1 MYIVRENP
9 RPFEKFVFQYPD
21 PSIFGWESPGTIST
35 GVDRVITRGWSVLP
49 LLAQMRVPIKGA
61 RIARRCSIVSSVF
74 MVVFYCVLYW
84 VYSANDVVEG
94 CLTTQ
99 GL

>member
-21 PSIFGWESPGTIST
+21 PSIFGLESPGTIST
-35 GVDRVITRGWSVLP
+35 GVDRVIARGWSVLP

-94 CLTTQ
+94 CLTT
-99 GL
+99 